1 MKKIEWVTPNRMKFE
16 SLHKTFSR
24 QTQVI
29 ATGNILSNTLS
40 GSYVRAYNDTTL
52 PMGGTCPAG
61 DLQAFDLR
69 QFGNDLPHGA
79 REFISDHGKD
89 EKLLVYVLRHWA
101 GGIGTGRKIVDGC
114 IITSTDHKLLRA
126 YYGNN
131 GRKVESIISEALKY
145 LAE

>member
-1 MKKIEWVTPNRMKFE
+1 MKKIEWATPNRMKFE
-16 SLHKTFSR
+16 SLHKTFNR

-40 GSYVRAYNDTTL
+40 GSYVRAYNETECNGYTNA
-52 PMGGTCPAG
+52 PGH
-61 DLQAFDLR
+61 LQAFDLR

-79 REFISDHGKD
+79 REFINDHGKD